1 LTGNALAVSF
11 AQNEGAMGGALKR
24 SVNVTRIEKNGLK
37 ISADLHDFI
46 VNEAMPGTGV
56 EADRFFQAFG
66 EAVSELAPKN
76 RALLAKRDAMQEK
89 IDTWYRENGA
99 PVDMDVYKEFLTS
112 IGYLLPEGGPVQVL
126 TENVDPEIALIAG
139 PQLVVP
145 VMNARFALN
154 AANAR
159 WGSLYDALYGT
170 DALGDLP
177 KPGGYDEERGGR
189 VIAWAKSF
197 LDESAPLKGA
207 KWADVTG
214 FEFENGELGIKTA
227 TGETKLADESQYT
240 GFRRD
245 NDHAYRLYF
254 VKNGLHAVVCVDP
267 ASVIGKTDKAH
278 SPT

>member
-99 PVDMDVYKEFLTS
+99 PVDMDVYKDFLTS
-112 IGYLLPEGGPVQVL
+112 IGYLLPEGGPVQVS

-159 WGSLYDALYGT
+159 WGHRRSWTARIPSPRRCRGQGAGLSQLARPDEGR
-170 DALGDLP
+170 
-177 KPGGYDEERGGR
+177 PGRD
-189 VIAWAKSF
+189 SF
-197 LDESAPLKGA
+197 EKG
-207 KWADVTG
+207 
-214 FEFENGELGIKTA
+214 
-227 TGETKLADESQYT
+227 
-240 GFRRD
+240 
-245 NDHAYRLYF
+245 
-254 VKNGLHAVVCVDP
+254 
-267 ASVIGKTDKAH
+267 GKTVTRKLNADREYTAPDGEAASRCKGRIR
-278 SPT
+278 